1 MNKWLVGVV
10 VFFVWSNAAVADNY
24 PSSAPIFAASFDD
37 LQDKP
42 VALASFR
49 GKPLVLNFWATWCPP
64 CRKEI
69 PELIEFHSRYAARGV
84 TLIGLAVEDKARVAE
99 FVAANQVNF
108 PILTGR
114 DKGIALLQALGNQSA
129 GLPYTVVL
137 DRQGNI
143 VFTKRGALTR
153 ERLEKIVEPLL

>member
-1 MNKWLVGVV
+1 MNKWLAGVLV
-10 VFFVWSNAAVADNY
+10 IFMCSNGAAADNY
-24 PSSAPIFAASFDD
+24 PPSAPIFAATLDN
-37 LQDKP
+37 LEGKP
-42 VALASFR
+42 LPLADFR

-69 PELIEFHSRYAARGV
+69 PELIEFHNRYVSRGV
-84 TLIGLAVEDKARVAE
+84 TLIGITVEDKARVAE
-99 FVAANQVNF
+99 FVAATPIPF
-108 PILTGR
+108 PVLVGR

-143 VFTKRGALTR
+143 VFIKRGALTR
-153 ERLEKIVEPLL
+153 ERLEQVIAPLL

>member
-1 MNKWLVGVV
+1 MNKWLAGVLV
-10 VFFVWSNAAVADNY
+10 IFMCSNGAAADNY
-24 PSSAPIFAASFDD
+24 PPSAPIFAATLDN
-37 LQDKP
+37 LEGKP
-42 VALASFR
+42 LPLADFR

-69 PELIEFHSRYAARGV
+69 PELIEFHKRHVSRGV
-84 TLIGLAVEDKARVAE
+84 TLIGITVEDQARVAE
-99 FVAANQVNF
+99 FVAATPIPF
-108 PILTGR
+108 PVLVGR

-143 VFTKRGALTR
+143 VFIKRGALTR
-153 ERLEKIVEPLL
+153 ERLEQVIAPLL

>member
-1 MNKWLVGVV
+1 MNKWLAGVLV
-10 VFFVWSNAAVADNY
+10 IFMCSNGAAADNY
-24 PSSAPIFAASFDD
+24 PPSAPIFAATLDN
-37 LQDKP
+37 LEGKP
-42 VALASFR
+42 LPLADFR

-69 PELIEFHSRYAARGV
+69 PELIEFHNRYVSRGV
-84 TLIGLAVEDKARVAE
+84 TLIGIAVEDKARVAE
-99 FVAANQVNF
+99 FVAATPIPF
-108 PILTGR
+108 PVLVGR
-114 DKGIALLQALGNQSA
+114 DQGIALLQALGNQSA

-153 ERLEKIVEPLL
+153 ERLEQVIAPLL